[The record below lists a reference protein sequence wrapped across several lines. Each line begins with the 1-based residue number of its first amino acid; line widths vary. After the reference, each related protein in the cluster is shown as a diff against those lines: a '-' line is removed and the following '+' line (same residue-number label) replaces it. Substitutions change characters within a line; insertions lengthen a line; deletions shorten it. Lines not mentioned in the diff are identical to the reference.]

1 MAACFHY
8 CWRLKFGTNYLIRSC
23 WRDFL
28 LLISLVQS
36 ILPQEKDNYLAQEK
50 GKHTLK
56 KSFNWK
62 YMEIQMFHVS
72 SLPHYLD
79 YNRMKETYI
88 KAPTSYGSTAKV
100 WRQENYACLIR
111 LLSLPS
117 LQSQTLSNVQE
128 KKLTTNTI
136 PYVIY
141 CNKCDSIWVAWFLH
155 LHLTDWKMNV
165 ICKNEKW
172 NVIIWWNIHGKKFHL
187 F

>member
-8 CWRLKFGTNYLIRSC
+8 CWRLKFGTNYLIRRC

-50 GKHTLK
+50 GKYTLK
-56 KSFNWK
+56 KSFKWK
-62 YMEIQMFHVS
+62 YMEIQMLHVS
-72 SLPHYLD
+72 SLSHYLD
-79 YNRMKETYI
+79 YNRMKEMCI

-100 WRQENYACLIR
+100 WRQENYTCLIR

-141 CNKCDSIWVAWFLH
+141 CDKCDSIWVAWFLH
-155 LHLTDWKMNV
+155 LTDWKMNA

-172 NVIIWWNIHGKKFHL
+172 NVIIWWNIHGRKFHL